1 MINWKTATA
10 DERKAECKR
19 LAAEIGDD
27 QFFTKKELNHLPE
40 VLGDNEQVLSFVSG
54 LYNNSTWLV
63 ALTDS
68 RLLFLNK
75 GMVFGLKQTTLD
87 LSKVYS
93 VTAKTGI
100 VFGKI
105 TVDAGSEHVI
115 DNVLKK
121 TVIPFTNKVQ
131 AQISALKQGTVA
143 PKPVAVSSVS
153 DSLVDQLER
162 LASLRERGV
171 LSDEEFNA
179 QKAKILASA

>member
-1 MINWKTATA
+1 MSFNWKTASA
-10 DERKAECKR
+10 DERKGECKR

-40 VLGDNEQVLSFVSG
+40 VLGDGEQVLSFVSG
-54 LYNNSTWLV
+54 LYQNSTWLV
-63 ALTDS
+63 ALTDT

-121 TVIPFTNKVQ
+121 TVVPFTNKVQ
-131 AQISALKQGTVA
+131 TQMTALKQGSAVTTFAPVA
-143 PKPVAVSSVS
+143 PASI
-153 DSLVDQLER
+153 VDQLER
-162 LASLRERGV
+162 LASLRDKGI
-171 LSDEEFNA
+171 LSDEEFSA
-179 QKAKILASA
+179 QKAKLLASA